1 MQITSFSST
10 PFRFC
15 RYLHLRSNSKVVVNR
30 TNFDTFFALPNFK
43 GAVLPKVVLAL
54 TPPPRDTSSAKVS
67 SGYSIDH
74 CAKFQASQPT
84 HLWDLMLG
92 KKIKKTSCVKH
103 KSFRKLLF
111 SGGLKIQNG
120 AVWHKNQNWREHAQ
134 GMSNQRYSFQL
145 KRSKIKVS
153 SSWDI
158 NSLPKG
164 TLGSALC

>member
-1 MQITSFSST
+1 MTIWFWMSLSVSEIFAAE
-10 PFRFC
+10 
-15 RYLHLRSNSKVVVNR
+15 LRSRPKLGQILHVFR
-30 TNFDTFFALPNFK
+30 PRDFF
-43 GAVLPKVVLAL
+43 GVR
-54 TPPPRDTSSAKVS
+54 PPPKKILDRHYETRPST
-67 SGYSIDH
+67 DH
-74 CAKFQASQPT
+74 RAKFQASRPT
-84 HLWDLMLG
+84 HLGDLMLE
-92 KKIKKTSCVKH
+92 KKQNKTSCVKH